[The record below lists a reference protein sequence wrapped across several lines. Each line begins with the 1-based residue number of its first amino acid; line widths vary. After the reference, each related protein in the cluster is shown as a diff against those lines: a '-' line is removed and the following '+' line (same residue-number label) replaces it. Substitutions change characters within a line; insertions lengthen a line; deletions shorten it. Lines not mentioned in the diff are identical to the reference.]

1 MMKWLQTHKFQAHT
15 LAFLLIALP
24 PIPMYLAVQGGATG
38 WIWPLLALVISGN
51 LLELFLE

>member
-1 MMKWLQTHKFQAHT
+1 MYKWLQTHKFQAHT

-24 PIPMYLAVQGGATG
+24 PIPMYIAVQRGATS
-38 WIWPLLALVISGN
+38 WIWPLLAPVILGN